1 MFDFFGGL
9 GWLGAGSDVHKEK
22 EGRKL
27 DAGENMEVGTTWPP
41 WTNHDWWCQAL
52 VTMRLEDVSIGEED
66 EDIALPFLLNTYLS
80 SHIFLLSSVKCE
92 TEIWD
97 LTYSCGHIAFNYS
110 SSRHL
115 LTLFRSSNKKSFSKP
130 SYKVS
135 KLFTSTE
142 SQSSMHDFY
151 SIIRKITNF
160 IIF

>member
-1 MFDFFGGL
+1 MFDFFGGVGL
-9 GWLGAGSDVHKEK
+9 VGWLDLMCT
-22 EGRKL
+22 RKRRK
-27 DAGENMEVGTTWPP
+27 EVGCGGKYGSGDHMASLDQSWLVMSSSC
-41 WTNHDWWCQAL
+41 HHEVRGCQHWRRRWRHCPAL
-52 VTMRLEDVSIGEED
+52 FVKYIF
-66 EDIALPFLLNTYLS
+66 IF
-80 SHIFLLSSVKCE
+80 SHLFSFFCLCE